1 MKGDALLLSLL
12 VQLVVIIAIAR
23 VAAYV
28 SRRLGQPIVVGEIMA
43 GLILGPSALGRLK
56 PDLFAHL
63 FPKET
68 SNIIFVLSQVGLV
81 FLMYLIGLEFDFS
94 NIKSHGKAAG
104 LVSIS
109 GIVLPFSLGLLL
121 ANWMHPM
128 FPQTNPL
135 GFSLF
140 MGTAISITAIPI
152 LGRIMIEFNLQK
164 TDVGVLT
171 ITSAAIDD
179 ALGWICLAVVS
190 TIVIAHFNILAT
202 LEMLGYVAILAIA
215 MLKVIRPVAIKMIN
229 KSLGKNNGQLNLNAL
244 AILVVAVFLSAS
256 ATNLIGISSLFGPFM
271 FGACLYD
278 QEEFKEA
285 VFRRLKDFITVFF
298 LPIFFTYT
306 GLHTDMGSLNS
317 STLWIACGAVL
328 FVSFFGKTVGCTLA
342 ARLSGLKWKQ
352 ASAVGIMMNTRA
364 LMGLIAANIGLQM
377 GVIPKEVFSMLVFMC
392 AISTVVTSPILRRLI
407 PGTEM
412 EEPFLQS
419 EYVVERKKMGAGR
432 AERIPA

>member
-43 GLILGPSALGRLK
+43 GLLLGPSALGRLNR
-56 PDLFAHL
+56 DFSAHL
-63 FPKET
+63 FPAET
-68 SNIIFVLSQVGLV
+68 SNIIYVLSQVGLV
-81 FLMYLIGLEFDFS
+81 FLMFMIGLEFDFS

-121 ANWMHPM
+121 AAWMHPM
-128 FPQTNPL
+128 FPQTNAL

-140 MGTAISITAIPI
+140 MGTAMSITAIPI
-152 LGRIMIEFNLQK
+152 LGRIMIEFNLHK

-190 TIVIAHFNILAT
+190 TVVMAHFNLLTT
-202 LEMLGYVAILAIA
+202 LRMLGYVAVLAIA

-229 KSLGKNNGQLNLNAL
+229 KSLEKNSGQLNLNAL
-244 AILVVAVFLSAS
+244 AVLVVAVFLSAS
-256 ATNLIGISSLFGPFM
+256 ITNLIGISSLFGPFM

-278 QEEFKEA
+278 QEQFKEA
-285 VFRRLKDFITVFF
+285 VFKRLKDFVTVFF

-306 GLHTDMGSLNS
+306 GLHTDMGSLNTECFGWPVLPSFSLHS
-317 STLWIACGAVL
+317 SAKSWDVRLPHA
-328 FVSFFGKTVGCTLA
+328 LA
-342 ARLSGLKWKQ
+342 G
-352 ASAVGIMMNTRA
+352 
-364 LMGLIAANIGLQM
+364 
-377 GVIPKEVFSMLVFMC
+377 
-392 AISTVVTSPILRRLI
+392 
-407 PGTEM
+407 
-412 EEPFLQS
+412 
-419 EYVVERKKMGAGR
+419 
-432 AERIPA
+432 